1 MKTSISEMAVMA
13 EDASISREAPT
24 SDKKWKKPMIFGGA
38 ILLLVWITVIW
49 IPMMVSMLEWT
60 SVKSSVDSRIAE
72 NQVEIEKIETKLDD
86 TVKEEKERISSRLDL
101 VIRGD
106 GEY

>member
-1 MKTSISEMAVMA
+1 MKTSISEMAIMA
-13 EDASISREAPT
+13 EDASISGT

-49 IPMMVSMLEWT
+49 IPMMVSILEWT
-60 SVKSSVDSRIAE
+60 SLKSSVNSRIAE
-72 NQVEIEKIETKLDD
+72 NQAEIEKIETKLHD
-86 TVKEEKERISSRLDL
+86 TVKEEKDRISSTHDL